1 MGRERE
7 GGRFKVYHDLKYQ
20 ERDSRRGIREVQ
32 NFEAFTSFYPSIYSL
47 FPFYPFLRA
56 LFPYLFLAMYGRT
69 DGFVHRCTVFGVL
82 ECADAFEGCGWYVSP
97 NTLVLPPPGPCT
109 CARILSVCTCEDK
122 LINWL
127 DGPVEVYYFY
137 FCALRKAIECIQHV
151 PVLCIMHSAQCVW
164 HRASTGKYVCT

>member
-1 MGRERE
+1 M
-7 GGRFKVYHDLKYQ
+7 
-20 ERDSRRGIREVQ
+20 
-32 NFEAFTSFYPSIYSL
+32 
-47 FPFYPFLRA
+47 
-56 LFPYLFLAMYGRT
+56 
-69 DGFVHRCTVFGVL
+69 GVL
-82 ECADAFEGCGWYVSP
+82 MDSCTDVRCSVFSSARMRLRVVGGMSHRTPWFF
-97 NTLVLPPPGPCT
+97 PPPGPCT